1 MEDKQDYREESDL
14 IGTKHIP
21 KNALYGINTQRA
33 IENFH
38 ISEKTMSEYP
48 SLIKGFAIIKKA
60 AAQANNSL
68 GILSKEKSK
77 AIIQACDEIFSGKF
91 QDQFPIDMIQGGAGT
106 SCNMCVNEVISN
118 RA

>member
-1 MEDKQDYREESDL
+1 MEGKEKFREESDL
-14 IGTKHIP
+14 IGIKHIP
-21 KNALYGINTQRA
+21 KKALYGINTQRA

-68 GILSKEKSK
+68 GILSQEKAK
-77 AIIQACDEIFSGKF
+77 AIIQACDEIFFGKF
-91 QDQFPIDMIQGGAGT
+91 QDQFPIDIIQGGA
-106 SCNMCVNEVISN
+106 
-118 RA
+118 